1 MLLSP
6 IPSADAQVL
15 LALLDRWLDRFDS
28 VSSAGARR
36 LSALALCVALTIPLP
51 AVLDRLD
58 VIAACL
64 TAVAAEVSSNKVAL
78 VACCRLQ
85 QGSGGRG
92 IAAGARKAARHASQP
107 QLLALHCWL

>member
-1 MLLSP
+1 MILSF
-6 IPSADAQVL
+6 ILFADAQVL
-15 LALLDRWLDRFDS
+15 LALLDRWLDKFDS

-64 TAVAAEVSSNKVAL
+64 TAVAAEVSVYRFAL
-78 VACCRLQ
+78 AAVVF
-85 QGSGGRG
+85 RG
-92 IAAGARKAARHASQP
+92 TG
-107 QLLALHCWL
+107 HCSSCQAIC

>member
-1 MLLSP
+1 MILSSS
-6 IPSADAQVL
+6 PSADAQVL

-64 TAVAAEVSSNKVAL
+64 TAVAAEVSTYKSAL
-78 VACCRLQ
+78 LACCRLQ
-85 QGSGGRG
+85 QGSAGRV
-92 IAAGARKAARHASQP
+92 IAAAARQSSLQS
-107 QLLALHCWL
+107 